1 MRKFIY
7 NKRKK
12 IANYPYAFLDVENYD
27 LILHLPFT
35 VKIAS
40 LGLPSASKGLQSQ
53 SIFPTSWSINMQVSF
68 RIRQYIQTYIVL
80 ILHTTMLVLFIF
92 LIYFTVSIRQ
102 QQWITELF
110 YWATFPNST
119 SFHFPLD
126 CWHMFCFH
134 KTCEHDNLWPEYPF
148 YKCSFFPQLP
158 PLICEWISSI
168 CEQHFW
174 TLFHIQHMECV

>member
-53 SIFPTSWSINMQVSF
+53 SIFPTS
-68 RIRQYIQTYIVL
+68 
-80 ILHTTMLVLFIF
+80 
-92 LIYFTVSIRQ
+92 
-102 QQWITELF
+102 
-110 YWATFPNST
+110 
-119 SFHFPLD
+119 
-126 CWHMFCFH
+126 
-134 KTCEHDNLWPEYPF
+134 
-148 YKCSFFPQLP
+148 
-158 PLICEWISSI
+158 
-168 CEQHFW
+168 
-174 TLFHIQHMECV
+174 